1 MADLQPQTSSIQTIY
16 SWFDEGKIF
25 VNRRYQRKLVW
36 TLFEKQKLIESIL
49 KKYPIPALFLAE
61 KEDEVGTYE
70 IIDGLQ
76 RLQAIM
82 SFIEMEY
89 STIDGQWF
97 DVNQFLTAK
106 NRSDDGH
113 FSIKKDSLLLN
124 SKEISSILNYSL
136 AISIMRNSKEEEI
149 NDVFDRINTYG
160 HRLSEQERRQAGV
173 QSDFSN
179 VVREIACSHR
189 GDESE
194 NILTLDRM
202 PSISI
207 DLPSMKLGY
216 TIKADNVFWV
226 KHGILNSTDLRDSL
240 DEQCVADICATIV
253 RGEFIPRSR
262 DALDKIYD
270 KQSDEYGHIDAALKT
285 YGENKLSDEFK
296 YCIQEIEKVCNA
308 QEQSKLRDLV
318 FEKRS
323 NNSFQS
329 VFSAIFI
336 AFHELIIKEKKSN
349 K

>member
-1 MADLQPQTSSIQTIY
+1 MADLQPQTLSIQTIY
-16 SWFDEGKIF
+16 SWFDENKIF

-61 KEDEVGTYE
+61 KEDEAGSYE

-89 STIDGQWF
+89 STIDGKWF
-97 DVNQFLTAK
+97 DANQFLTAK
-106 NRSDDGH
+106 NRSEEGH
-113 FSIKKDSLLLN
+113 FAIKKVSHLLS
-124 SKEISSILNYSL
+124 SKDTSSILNYSL

-173 QSDFSN
+173 RNEFSN
-179 VVREIACSHR
+179 MVREIACSLR
-189 GDESE
+189 GDVSE
-194 NILTLDRM
+194 NVLTLGNM

-216 TIKADNVFWV
+216 TIKAENVFWV
-226 KHGILNSTDLRDSL
+226 KNGILNSTDLRDSL
-240 DEQCVADICATIV
+240 DEQCIADICATIV
-253 RGEFIPRSR
+253 KGGFIARSR

-270 KQSDEYGHIDAALKT
+270 KHTDEYLHVGTGLKT
-285 YGENKLSDEFK
+285 YGEDKLVDEFK
-296 YCIQEIEKVCNA
+296 YCIQEIEKVCNT
-308 QEQSKLRDLV
+308 EGKIKLRDIV
-318 FEKRS
+318 FEKKVIILFNLCFLPFLWHFS
-323 NNSFQS
+323 N
-329 VFSAIFI
+329 
-336 AFHELIIKEKKSN
+336 
-349 K
+349 